1 MGRCHF
7 ISAWREQKC
16 NLNGPQCLVLEFQK
30 CNLNGP
36 AGHGCH
42 LNRPGGSTPD
52 SQECY
57 LNHPA
62 GCHLNGP
69 GRSFSSQ
76 PRRSCLPG
84 EGEEEG
90 AEGPAAAVDGALL
103 EEPHRAAGASRMAS
117 CPSLRALICQKYHL
131 NGPTSMPFKW
141 SDAI

>member
-16 NLNGPQCLVLEFQK
+16 HLNGPRCLVWEFQK
-30 CNLNGP
+30 CHLNGP

-52 SQECY
+52 SQKCH
-57 LNHPA
+57 LNRPA

-90 AEGPAAAVDGALL
+90 GNGNIGPDC
-103 EEPHRAAGASRMAS
+103 GASDPGA
-117 CPSLRALICQKYHL
+117 PSGLPDDL
-131 NGPTSMPFKW
+131 NGILPELASADFSKMPFKW
-141 SDAI
+141 SGLDAI